1 MQSLNYKALGET
13 LKIILFPSDSLIRR
27 VNFTSQLQ
35 KVPYEVTPAT
45 ACKVCPSLAL
55 VSSLRRS
62 TEETNEVQWPYNSRV
77 TVSRPWNT
85 RSPQI
90 PVIVKRPRYVAIKK
104 RILSFKIYPPLPAC
118 RELPPPCC
126 GLRVNIPGC
135 GSKKPFCGF
144 VTPFPYC

>member
-1 MQSLNYKALGET
+1 M
-13 LKIILFPSDSLIRR
+13 IRR

-35 KVPYEVTPAT
+35 KVLYEVTPAT

-62 TEETNEVQWPYNSRV
+62 TEETNGVQWPYNSRV

-85 RSPQI
+85 RSPLI

-104 RILSFKIYPPLPAC
+104 RTLSFKIYPP
-118 RELPPPCC
+118 PPRVAKLRFAGQYT
-126 GLRVNIPGC
+126 GLRVQKNRFA
-135 GSKKPFCGF
+135 GSSLLFRGIVD
-144 VTPFPYC
+144 VTLTTEVVFLRGQSLKLAK

>member
-1 MQSLNYKALGET
+1 M
-13 LKIILFPSDSLIRR
+13 IRR

-35 KVPYEVTPAT
+35 KVLYEVTPAT

-62 TEETNEVQWPYNSRV
+62 TEETNGVQWPYNSRV

-85 RSPQI
+85 RSPLI

-104 RILSFKIYPPLPAC
+104 RTLSFKIYPP
-118 RELPPPCC
+118 PP
-126 GLRVNIPGC
+126 RVANYRRFVAVC
-135 GSKKPFCGF
+135 GSIYRAAGPKKPFCGF
-144 VTPFPYC
+144 VTPFPRYC